1 MSKISSLCGDKC
13 STNFPS
19 VSSVI
24 NRQLT
29 SVSSV
34 SYSASNLNLDKAKFP
49 PLHFDAYSVHTG
61 QAHFCNLL

>member
-29 SVSSV
+29 PV
-34 SYSASNLNLDKAKFP
+34 SYGASNLNLDKAKFP

-61 QAHFCNLL
+61 QAHLCNLI